1 MSSPAPH
8 DITQLLRDA
17 REGRPGASE
26 ALIPLVY
33 DDLRAMAAGAMRG
46 QGAEHTLQPTALVN
60 EAWLKLFKG
69 QGAEYADREHFLCVA
84 ARAMRTLLVDH
95 ARAKRAQ
102 KRGDGAKAGELDSL
116 MVGVGDRAF
125 DMVALDEA
133 LTQLAA
139 FTTMGARIV
148 ELRFFG
154 GLEVSETAHALG
166 VSESTVEREWRAAR
180 AWLYRRLS
188 A

>member
-1 MSSPAPH
+1 MTSPAPEE
-8 DITQLLRDA
+8 ITRLLRDVRA
-17 REGRPGASE
+17 GRQGAVD
-26 ALIPLVY
+26 ALVPLVY

-46 QGAEHTLQPTALVN
+46 RGEHTLQPTALVN

-84 ARAMRTLLVDH
+84 ARAMRSLLVDH
-95 ARAKRAQ
+95 ARAKRAA
-102 KRGDGAKAGELDSL
+102 KRGDGARAAELDSL
-116 MVGVGDRAF
+116 MVGIEDRAF
-125 DMVALDEA
+125 DMVALDDA
-133 LTQLAA
+133 LTRLAA
-139 FTTMGARIV
+139 FTEMGARIV

-154 GLEVSETAHALG
+154 GHEVAETANALG

-180 AWLYRRLS
+180 AWLYRQLS

>member
-1 MSSPAPH
+1 MSSAPT
-8 DITQLLRDA
+8 DITQLLRAA
-17 REGRPGASE
+17 REGQAGASD

-46 QGAEHTLQPTALVN
+46 RGDHTLQPTALVN
-60 EAWLKLFKG
+60 EAWLKLFKA

-84 ARAMRTLLVDH
+84 ARAMRSLLVDH

-116 MVGVGDRAF
+116 MVGVEDRAF
-125 DMVALDEA
+125 DMVALDDA
-133 LTQLAA
+133 LTKLAA
-139 FTTMGARIV
+139 FTEMGARIV

-180 AWLYRRLS
+180 AWLYRQLS

>member
-1 MSSPAPH
+1 
-8 DITQLLRDA
+8 
-17 REGRPGASE
+17 
-26 ALIPLVY
+26 
-33 DDLRAMAAGAMRG
+33 
-46 QGAEHTLQPTALVN
+46 
-60 EAWLKLFKG
+60 
-69 QGAEYADREHFLCVA
+69 
-84 ARAMRTLLVDH
+84 
-95 ARAKRAQ
+95 
-102 KRGDGAKAGELDSL
+102 

-154 GLEVSETAHALG
+154 GLDVSETAHALG